1 MAGAMTD
8 LARAITVAA
17 GVTLCVCLGS
27 TVVRYDVT
35 GHVMSL
41 VRVIGRGKS
50 YVTRNSLVRRSRRV
64 IALTSGH
71 ATGSLE
77 REAQGQQHGQQGT
90 EESHSGSLNR
100 NRQGVQR
107 SSRLTAVARPP
118 PSGSTS

>member
-107 SSRLTAVARPP
+107 RSRLTAVARPP
-118 PSGSTS
+118 PSG

>member
-1 MAGAMTD
+1 M
-8 LARAITVAA
+8 
-17 GVTLCVCLGS
+17 
-27 TVVRYDVT
+27 T

-41 VRVIGRGKS
+41 MRVIGRGKS
-50 YVTRNSLVRRSRRV
+50 YVTRSSLVRRSRRV